1 MRRVG
6 ADGADPEGLGAPGG
20 RHFCIIKHIYVQN
33 CVFFENRLFAAG
45 EAEIAKSAAVEV
57 LIAAQ

>member
-6 ADGADPEGLGAPGG
+6 ADGADPEGLGAPRG
-20 RHFCIIKHIYVQN
+20 RHSCIIKHI
-33 CVFFENRLFAAG
+33 CVKLCFFENRLFAAG